1 MKEYA
6 ARTDGILNARMP
18 NDMLRVA
25 IRAAYGENA
34 VDSYHFRNA
43 ESIDAS
49 HPHAKLQ
56 MAKKPKHAPELSTKF
71 AIGDSTILFI
81 RFQES
86 DHCSPTQIC
95 RNHNPSYSGMP
106 HIPARFSRKSL
117 QYRHPSVPPYI
128 RKHQSAI
135 PAPR

>member
-1 MKEYA
+1 MTTHYPEVKEYA

-34 VDSYHFRNA
+34 VDSYHFCNA

-71 AIGDSTILFI
+71 AIGDSVMLYPDDYDFSILFDSV
-81 RFQES
+81 E
-86 DHCSPTQIC
+86 
-95 RNHNPSYSGMP
+95 N
-106 HIPARFSRKSL
+106 RKK
-117 QYRHPSVPPYI
+117 RHDMQ
-128 RKHQSAI
+128 RKYTDNIIETDS
-135 PAPR
+135 